1 MKILAIHNFH
11 RKGSASGDDQV
22 YKSETALLESHG
34 NEVVRYTVSNDE
46 FDNAGVI
53 GKIKATF
60 GMLWSGKNYRAV
72 QALIKKENPDIVHVH
87 TFFPLLSPSIL
98 YAAKRLN
105 VPVVATLHD
114 TRFVCPCATSLRGTE
129 LCNECGDGHYMRMC
143 KYRCFKGSKLQS
155 FIVAQI
161 FRYHR
166 KRRSFYDQIDR
177 YICLNDNQIKLLVN
191 IGFDKSKIVKKYN
204 FVPDSDIRVNADD
217 IKDLP
222 ERYVVFYG
230 RIGEEKG
237 IRTLMRAWDSISDI
251 PLVVMGGGPLE
262 EEFSTWAREKDNVH
276 FLGYTEHNKCLSIVK
291 GSEFVVF
298 PSIWYEGCS
307 MVEIETMSLGKALVA
322 TDLGFSVEAIS
333 EGYNGYKFP
342 LGNLDSFVN
351 TIRKLWN
358 DPDKC
363 IEMGKNARTDYESKY
378 MPEENYKLLSEI
390 YEMSINSA
398 KN

>member
-11 RKGSASGDDQV
+11 RRGSASGDDQV

-72 QALIKKENPDIVHVH
+72 QALIKKEDPDIVHVH

-114 TRFVCPCATSLRGTE
+114 TRFVCPCATSLRGTD

-143 KYRCFKGSKLQS
+143 RYRCFKGSKLQS

-166 KRRSFYDQIDR
+166 NRRSFYEQIDR

-191 IGFDKSKIVKKYN
+191 IGFDRSKIVKKYN
-204 FVPDSDIRVNADD
+204 FVPDSDILVNEEDT
-217 IKDLP
+217 KDLP

-237 IRTLMRAWDSISDI
+237 IRTLMHAWDSITDI

-262 EEFSTWAREKDNVH
+262 EEFSSWAEKKDNVY
-276 FLGYTEHNKCLSIVK
+276 FLGYTEHSKCLSIVK

-342 LGNLDSFVN
+342 LGNLDSFIN

-363 IEMGKNARTDYESKY
+363 IEMGRNARADYESKY
-378 MPEENYKLLSEI
+378 MPEENYKQLSEI
-390 YEMSINSA
+390 YEMTINSCV
-398 KN
+398 N